1 VKRYIGR
8 RIDCPYSECPWT
20 FITWGGFFGH
30 LRGTHCRVLTA
41 AEDTYG
47 NGAIEASARMRESL
61 DEILNQYDV
70 EMGQPHVGWRKRM
83 HDAGHVAIS
92 AWDAFYVR
100 VSPTS
105 TGGSKR

>member
-1 VKRYIGR
+1 MKKLK
-8 RIDCPYSECPWT
+8 CPIVT
-20 FITWGGFFGH
+20 
-30 LRGTHCRVLTA
+30 
-41 AEDTYG
+41 DT
-47 NGAIEASARMRESL
+47 RMCIN
-61 DEILNQYDV
+61 DA